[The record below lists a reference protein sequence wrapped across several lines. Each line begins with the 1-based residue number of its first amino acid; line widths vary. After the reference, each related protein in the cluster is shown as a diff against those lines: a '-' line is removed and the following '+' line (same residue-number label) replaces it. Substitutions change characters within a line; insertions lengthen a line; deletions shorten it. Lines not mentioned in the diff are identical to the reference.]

1 VISVIFFFIQTIAV
15 VLKMWNDFSNGYG
28 KDEGKKPSSANQRLN
43 DHAESEVFNTKY
55 GNNGFDKPLFNS
67 KKENS
72 QTFEDFVEF
81 NGQEVLHLYKLTA
94 WEERCRQFSSND
106 TLPLPQKLRLGCA
119 VENNDN
125 VDGKSYIIES
135 LGSFSSPAEHASG
148 SLRHDETTK
157 SGPGNN
163 PISGRFKNQLRKER
177 KSSLN
182 ALFVLPPL
190 VEEKYN
196 SSPTP
201 VIRRK
206 TIGSIGERDRFE
218 VPDIVLSKVDDAHK
232 DTERLRLPTIE
243 PKSSHLQMSLSTSD
257 PNRLGP
263 PIIFGPFKAFRPPVQ
278 AHSKDNNAIDN
289 LRLPRLKTNTSN
301 LRVDDEQENGFEN
314 PTQ

>member
-1 VISVIFFFIQTIAV
+1 MISVHFLSETIAV

-28 KDEGKKPSSANQRLN
+28 KNGERKPSSGNQRLN
-43 DHAESEVFNTKY
+43 DHVESEVFSTKY
-55 GNNGFDKPLFNS
+55 GNNGFGNPLFNS

-72 QTFEDFVEF
+72 QTFEDFLEF

-119 VENNDN
+119 VENNDS
-125 VDGKSYIIES
+125 VDGESYIIES

-148 SLRHDETTK
+148 TSRHDETIN
-157 SGPGNN
+157 SGPENN
-163 PISGRFKNQLRKER
+163 PISARFKNQRRKER

-182 ALFVLPPL
+182 ALSVLPPL

-196 SSPTP
+196 SSPAP

-218 VPDIVLSKVDDAHK
+218 VPDIVLSKVDDAHR
-232 DTERLRLPTIE
+232 DTERLKLPTIE
-243 PKSSHLQMSLSTSD
+243 PKSGHLQMSLSSSD

-263 PIIFGPFKAFRPPVQ
+263 PSILGPFKAFRPPVQ
-278 AHSKDNNAIDN
+278 ARSKDKNTIDN
-289 LRLPRLKTNTSN
+289 VRLPQLKTQNSS
-301 LRVDDEQENGFEN
+301 LRADDEQENGFEN